1 MEITLNINF
10 PPAILR
16 LADAL
21 TLSMMQGAKGEE
33 QPKTAAQPPEEPKQP
48 EEAVPVEFAA
58 KVSPQAAEAVA
69 AIEPESATVTTYNA
83 LEAVDRTRDRI
94 EPKDWREN
102 TQSEG
107 YQKYHKKLSAIM
119 KEQAYRLG
127 QCKPSELTGDNI
139 RLFCEWCDNLT
150 IDDNGDICTI
160 PF

>member
-10 PPAILR
+10 PDAILR

-21 TLSMMQGAKGEE
+21 TLSMMQGAVEAAEAK
-33 QPKTAAQPPEEPKQP
+33 QPEAAAQTAP

-69 AIEPESATVTTYNA
+69 AIEPDSAAVTTYNA

-119 KEQAYRLG
+119 KDQAYRLG

-150 IDDNGDICTI
+150 LDDNGDICTI

>member
-21 TLSMMQGAKGEE
+21 TLSMMQGATAEK
-33 QPKTAAQPPEEPKQP
+33 QQTKTAAQPPEEPKQP

-58 KVSPQAAEAVA
+58 KVSPEAAEAVA
-69 AIEPESATVTTYNA
+69 AVEPESVTVYNA

-107 YQKYHKKLSAIM
+107 YLKYHKKLSAIM

-127 QCKPSELTGDNI
+127 QCKPSELKGDDI
-139 RLFCEWCDNLT
+139 RQFCEWCDNIYL
-150 IDDNGDICTI
+150 DDNGDICTI

>member
-10 PPAILR
+10 PPSILR

-58 KVSPQAAEAVA
+58 KVSPEAAEAVA
-69 AIEPESATVTTYNA
+69 AIEPESVTVYNA

-107 YQKYHKKLSAIM
+107 YQKYHKKLTAIM

-127 QCKPSELTGDNI
+127 QCKPSELKGDNI
-139 RLFCEWCDNLT
+139 RLFCEWCDNLS

>member
-21 TLSMMQGAKGEE
+21 TLSMMQGATAEKQ
-33 QPKTAAQPPEEPKQP
+33 QPKAAAQPPEEPPQP

-58 KVSPQAAEAVA
+58 KMSPEAADAVA
-69 AIEPESATVTTYNA
+69 AIEPESVTVYNA

-94 EPKDWREN
+94 EPSDWREN

-107 YQKYHKKLSAIM
+107 YLKYHKKLSAIM
-119 KEQAYRLG
+119 KEQAYRIG
-127 QCKPSELTGDNI
+127 QCKPSELKGDDI
-139 RLFCEWCDNLT
+139 RLFCEWCDNLS
-150 IDDNGDICTI
+150 IDINGNISQI

>member
-33 QPKTAAQPPEEPKQP
+33 QPKTAAQPPEEPEQP

-58 KVSPQAAEAVA
+58 KVSPEAAEAVA
-69 AIEPESATVTTYNA
+69 AIEPESVTVYNA

-127 QCKPSELTGDNI
+127 QCKPSELKGDNI
-139 RLFCEWCDNLT
+139 RLFCEWCDNLS

>member
-10 PPAILR
+10 PEAILR

-21 TLSMMQGAKGEE
+21 TLSMMQGAVE
-33 QPKTAAQPPEEPKQP
+33 AAEAKQTEKPKQP

-58 KVSPQAAEAVA
+58 KVSPQAADIITA
-69 AIEPESATVTTYNA
+69 AEPDSATVTTYNA

-127 QCKPSELTGDNI
+127 QCKPSELKGDNI

-150 IDDNGDICTI
+150 LDDNGDIGTI

>member
-21 TLSMMQGAKGEE
+21 TLAMMQGATAEKQ
-33 QPKTAAQPPEEPKQP
+33 QPKAAAQPPEEPKQP

-58 KVSPQAAEAVA
+58 KMSPEAADAVA
-69 AIEPESATVTTYNA
+69 AVEPESVTVYNA

-94 EPKDWREN
+94 EPSDWREN

-107 YQKYHKKLSAIM
+107 YLKYHKKLSAIM

-127 QCKPSELTGDNI
+127 QCKPSELKGDDI
-139 RLFCEWCDNLT
+139 RLFCEWCDNIYL
-150 IDDNGDICTI
+150 DNDGDICTI

>member
-10 PPAILR
+10 PEAILR

-21 TLSMMQGAKGEE
+21 TLSMMQGAKAE
-33 QPKTAAQPPEEPKQP
+33 AKQP

-69 AIEPESATVTTYNA
+69 AIEPDSAAVTTYNA

-119 KEQAYRLG
+119 KDQAYRLG

-150 IDDNGDICTI
+150 LDDNGDICTI

>member
-10 PPAILR
+10 PEAILR

-21 TLSMMQGAKGEE
+21 TLSMMQGAVE
-33 QPKTAAQPPEEPKQP
+33 AAEAKQTEKPKQP

-58 KVSPQAAEAVA
+58 KVSPQAADIITA
-69 AIEPESATVTTYNA
+69 AEPDSATVTTYNA

-150 IDDNGDICTI
+150 LDDNGDICTI

>member
-21 TLSMMQGAKGEE
+21 TLSVMQGATAEKQ
-33 QPKTAAQPPEEPKQP
+33 QPKAAAQPPEEPKQP

-58 KVSPQAAEAVA
+58 KMSPEAAEAVA
-69 AIEPESATVTTYNA
+69 TIEPESVTVYNA

-107 YQKYHKKLSAIM
+107 YLKYHKKLSAIM

-127 QCKPSELTGDNI
+127 QCKPSELKGDDI
-139 RLFCEWCDNLT
+139 RLFCEWCDNIYL
-150 IDDNGDICTI
+150 DNDGDICTI

>member
-21 TLSMMQGAKGEE
+21 TLSMMQGATAEKQ
-33 QPKTAAQPPEEPKQP
+33 QPKAAAQPPEEPKQP

-58 KVSPQAAEAVA
+58 KMSPEAAEAVA
-69 AIEPESATVTTYNA
+69 AVEPESVTVYNA

-94 EPKDWREN
+94 EPSDWREN

-107 YQKYHKKLSAIM
+107 YLKYHKKLSAIM
-119 KEQAYRLG
+119 KEQAYRIG
-127 QCKPSELTGDNI
+127 QCKPSELKGDDI
-139 RLFCEWCDNLT
+139 RLFCEWCDNIYL
-150 IDDNGDICTI
+150 DNDGDICTI

>member
-21 TLSMMQGAKGEE
+21 TLSMMQGATAEKQ
-33 QPKTAAQPPEEPKQP
+33 QPKAAAQPPEEPKQP

-58 KVSPQAAEAVA
+58 KMSPEAAEAVA
-69 AIEPESATVTTYNA
+69 AVEPESVTVYNA

-94 EPKDWREN
+94 EPSDWREN

-107 YQKYHKKLSAIM
+107 YLKYHKKLSAIM

-127 QCKPSELTGDNI
+127 QCKPSELKGDDI
-139 RLFCEWCDNLT
+139 RLFCEWCDNIYL
-150 IDDNGDICTI
+150 DNDGDICTI

>member
-48 EEAVPVEFAA
+48 EKAVPVEFAA
-58 KVSPQAAEAVA
+58 KVSPEAAEAVA
-69 AIEPESATVTTYNA
+69 AIEPESVTVYNA

-139 RLFCEWCDNLT
+139 RLFCEWCDNLS

>member
-21 TLSMMQGAKGEE
+21 TLSMMQGATAEKQ
-33 QPKTAAQPPEEPKQP
+33 QPKAAAQPPEEPKLP

-58 KVSPQAAEAVA
+58 KMSPEAAEAVA
-69 AIEPESATVTTYNA
+69 TIEPESVTVYNA

-107 YQKYHKKLSAIM
+107 YLKYHKKLSAIM
-119 KEQAYRLG
+119 KEQAYRIG
-127 QCKPSELTGDNI
+127 QCKPSELKGDDI
-139 RLFCEWCDNLT
+139 RLFCEWCDNLS
-150 IDDNGDICTI
+150 IDINGNISQI

>member
-10 PPAILR
+10 PEAILR

-21 TLSMMQGAKGEE
+21 TLSMIQGAKAEAK
-33 QPKTAAQPPEEPKQP
+33 QPEKPKQP

-69 AIEPESATVTTYNA
+69 AIEPDSATVTTYNA

-107 YQKYHKKLSAIM
+107 YQKYHKKLSALM
-119 KEQAYRLG
+119 KDQAYRLG

-139 RLFCEWCDNLT
+139 RLFCEWCDNL
-150 IDDNGDICTI
+150 ILDDNGDICTI